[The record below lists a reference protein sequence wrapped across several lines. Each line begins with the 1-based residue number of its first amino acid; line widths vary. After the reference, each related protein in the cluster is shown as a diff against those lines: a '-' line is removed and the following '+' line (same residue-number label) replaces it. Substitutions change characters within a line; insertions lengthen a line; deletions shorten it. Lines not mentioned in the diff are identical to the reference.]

1 MRNNICVFLT
11 SYLEISA
18 SLVHFFFELAS
29 YILRGKY
36 TKQRRHTYI
45 FQDSSQ
51 ICNYLSLI
59 YFIMKTQTFKKT
71 VLNHADFPRDYI
83 YENSPMQVV
92 FNGRRVTMTTQLL
105 QAKEHI

>member
-1 MRNNICVFLT
+1 
-11 SYLEISA
+11 
-18 SLVHFFFELAS
+18 
-29 YILRGKY
+29 
-36 TKQRRHTYI
+36 
-45 FQDSSQ
+45 
-51 ICNYLSLI
+51 
-59 YFIMKTQTFKKT
+59 MKTQTFKKT